1 MSIKKTSTNIT
12 NIKIIKDFLIL
23 FFLSTML
30 LLNSVDALEFEIDE
44 ENFVLGEY
52 YTDTIIEFNNENQKT
67 NTHAVVDLL
76 IINSLIEMSEKKK

>member
-1 MSIKKTSTNIT
+1 
-12 NIKIIKDFLIL
+12 
-23 FFLSTML
+23 ML